1 MGKITLNKGNLS
13 ATVLK
18 AMSIFGGV
26 QVITIICSIVRTKLV
41 AIWIGAAG
49 VGLFGLYNTAI
60 EMLSAI
66 TQLGVRNSAVRDIA
80 SASPSTI
87 ARIITVV
94 RRWAWILGI
103 MGAFVT
109 LSISP
114 LLSQWTFGDDK
125 HTLGFC
131 ALACVLFMT
140 SITGGELAI
149 LQGLKRLR
157 RLARASVWGVL
168 VGLGISIPMFYYW
181 GIDSVIPS
189 IIAYTAATA
198 VAAQFYR
205 EKEVKADKSI
215 SAKDTFGMGRGFIV
229 LGIYMTISA
238 FTTMLISYIFMAY
251 LNHVTDTATVGHY
264 QAGYTLVNKY
274 VGLIFTAI
282 AMEYYPR
289 LAQANGSNLRTSAFV
304 SHEMKLAL
312 WILVPVITLF
322 IAADDLIVN
331 ILYSSE
337 FEIIIPF
344 ISWAIVGT
352 IFRAISWCMAFVIL
366 AKGDGRIFLLTEISS
381 SFVSLVLN
389 IVAFNLWGIAGL
401 GWAYILWY
409 FIYTLIVWSV
419 FKHRYHLTLGKGMM
433 LLIVY
438 ALSMSLSASLLST
451 FIGWWAVLPIAIIAT
466 FFTIRRLMLH
476 RR

>member
-1 MGKITLNKGNLS
+1 MGKITFNKGNLS

-26 QVITIICSIVRTKLV
+26 QVITIICSIIRTKLV
-41 AIWIGAAG
+41 AIWIGAVG

-60 EMLSAI
+60 EMISAI
-66 TQLGVRNSAVRDIA
+66 TQLGMRQSAVRDIA
-80 SASPSTI
+80 SASPSTMS
-87 ARIITVV
+87 RIIAVV
-94 RRWAWILGI
+94 RRWAWALGLL
-103 MGAFVT
+103 GAFVT
-109 LSISP
+109 LALSP
-114 LLSQWTFGDDK
+114 LLSKWTFGDDS

-131 ALACVLFMT
+131 ALACVMFLS

-168 VGLGISIPMFYYW
+168 VGLAVSVPLFYFYR
-181 GIDSVIPS
+181 IDSIIPS
-189 IIAYTAATA
+189 IIAYTLATA

-205 EKEVKADKSI
+205 EKEVKSDS
-215 SAKDTFGMGRGFIV
+215 SLTAKETFEMGSGFVV

-251 LNHVTDTATVGHY
+251 LNNCADTATVGHY
-264 QAGYTLVNKY
+264 QAGFTLVNKY

-289 LAQANGSNLRTSAFV
+289 LAQANGSNMRTSAFV
-304 SHEMKLAL
+304 SHEMKLVL

-322 IAADDLIVN
+322 ITADDLIVK
-331 ILYSSE
+331 ILYSAE

-344 ISWAIVGT
+344 ISWAIVGM
-352 IFRAISWCMAFVIL
+352 IFRATSWCMAFVIL
-366 AKGDGRIFLLTEISS
+366 SKGDGKIFLLTEISS
-381 SFVSLVLN
+381 ALVSLVLN
-389 IVAFNLWGIAGL
+389 IAAFNIWGIAGL
-401 GWAYILWY
+401 GVAYIVWY

-419 FKHRYHLTLGKGMM
+419 FRYRYHLTLGRGVMH
-433 LLIVY
+433 LIGY
-438 ALSMSLSASLLST
+438 ALAMSIAAALLST
-451 FIGWWAVLPIAIIAT
+451 FVGWWAAAIIAVVAT
-466 FFTIRRLMLH
+466 FFTARRLLLQ
-476 RR
+476 R

>member
-1 MGKITLNKGNLS
+1 MAERQSSKSLS
-13 ATVLK
+13 KTVLK

-60 EMLSAI
+60 EMLSAM
-66 TQLGVRNSAVRDIA
+66 TQLGLRNSAVRDIA

-87 ARIITVV
+87 TQIITVV
-94 RRWAWILGI
+94 RRWAWALGI
-103 MGAFVT
+103 LGAFVT
-109 LSISP
+109 LALSP
-114 LLSQWTFGDDK
+114 MLSQWTFGDDN
-125 HTLGFC
+125 HTIGFC
-131 ALACVLFMT
+131 ALACVMFLS

-189 IIAYTAATA
+189 IIAYTLATT

-205 EKEVKADKSI
+205 EKEVKADKTI
-215 SAKDTFGMGRGFIV
+215 SAKDTFDMGRGFIV

-251 LNHVTDTATVGHY
+251 LNHASGTATVGYY

-289 LAQANGSNLRTSAFV
+289 LAQTNGSKIRTSVFV
-304 SHEMKLAL
+304 SHEMKLTL

-322 IAADDLIVN
+322 ITADDLIVR

-337 FEIIIPF
+337 FKIIIPF

-381 SFVSLVLN
+381 SIVSLVLN

-401 GWAYILWY
+401 GWAYIVWY
-409 FIYTLIVWSV
+409 FIYTLIVWCV
-419 FKHRYHLTLGKGMM
+419 YHFRYGLSLGKEIGR
-433 LLIVY
+433 LIAY
-438 ALSMSLSASLLST
+438 SSAMCFAAAIFSSH
-451 FIGWWAVLPIAIIAT
+451 FAWWTVLPVAVIAI
-466 FFTIRRLMLH
+466 FFTIRRLLL
-476 RR
+476 RRR